1 MHHKGMLSHLRRVSS
16 ATEQTGV
23 DVSAYSMLR
32 CFGLIWLELRRSPSI
47 GKLDPEIRIYD

>member
-23 DVSAYSMLR
+23 DVSASSMLQ
-32 CFGLIWLELRRSPSI
+32 CFGLIWLEPVSSVS
-47 GKLDPEIRIYD
+47 LDREAGSRDSDL